1 MGFSVW
7 TNGLGGPPQG
17 CSRDFS
23 PLPHS
28 CSPSHL
34 PAFSK
39 ENIPQPLLYFLPN
52 LTPAPPS
59 FHQTIQ
65 IFIHIRPPKPCI
77 PFTQSLVFSPTLL
90 TPPLIPSPISSLP
103 LPHSTHFFPTSTSI
117 HPPFHLSF
125 NLNPSHS
132 FSPSTSFPP
141 HFFPSSTSIHPPL
154 HLFLDF
160 ILPKK
165 HLPPGNLLDFW
176 NSGGILLC
184 FLWILSSV
192 VRAEVS

>member
-7 TNGLGGPPQG
+7 TNGLGDPPQG

-39 ENIPQPLLYFLPN
+39 EIIPQPLLFFLPN
-52 LTPAPPS
+52 LTPAPL
-59 FHQTIQ
+59 I
-65 IFIHIRPPKPCI
+65 PPNNTDLYPYSSAQALHSVHPI
-77 PFTQSLVFSPTLL
+77 SRFFSHSSHS
-90 TPPLIPSPISSLP
+90 PLIPSPISSLP
-103 LPHSTHFFPTSTSI
+103 LPHSTQFIPTSTSI

-132 FSPSTSFPP
+132 FSPSTSFHP